1 MRMKVLLIFLLNMLA
16 WTVLA
21 MIIRGVL
28 DGFNEHTWSTI
39 LIASLSGIYID
50 YMSID
55 KNRKNPKEKIDL
67 FMVGTYESFTDKKEN
82 SLQRKMM
89 EEQTCHKKE
98 EVSSRLH
105 LIQIIF

>member
-1 MRMKVLLIFLLNMLA
+1 MKALCIFLLYMLA

-21 MIIRGVL
+21 MTVRGGL

-55 KNRKNPKEKIDL
+55 RKR
-67 FMVGTYESFTDKKEN
+67 KK
-82 SLQRKMM
+82 SKRK
-89 EEQTCHKKE
+89 KKK
-98 EVSSRLH
+98 
-105 LIQIIF
+105 

>member
-1 MRMKVLLIFLLNMLA
+1 MYFLLNMLA

-21 MIIRGVL
+21 MIVRGGL

-55 KNRKNPKEKIDL
+55 KSRKSPKEK
-67 FMVGTYESFTDKKEN
+67 EK
-82 SLQRKMM
+82 
-89 EEQTCHKKE
+89 
-98 EVSSRLH
+98 
-105 LIQIIF
+105 

>member
-1 MRMKVLLIFLLNMLA
+1 MNMLA

-21 MIIRGVL
+21 MIVRGGL

-55 KNRKNPKEKIDL
+55 KSRKKSKRKRKIDL
-67 FMVGTYESFTDKKEN
+67 FMVGTYESFTDKK
-82 SLQRKMM
+82 K
-89 EEQTCHKKE
+89 TVYKE
-98 EVSSRLH
+98 K
-105 LIQIIF
+105 

>member
-1 MRMKVLLIFLLNMLA
+1 MKALCIFLLNMLA

-21 MIIRGVL
+21 MIIRGGL

-55 KNRKNPKEKIDL
+55 KSRKKKKEKIDL

-89 EEQTCHKKE
+89 EEQTWHKKE
-98 EVSSRLH
+98 
-105 LIQIIF
+105 

>member
-1 MRMKVLLIFLLNMLA
+1 MLA

-21 MIIRGVL
+21 MIIRGGL

-39 LIASLSGIYID
+39 LIASLFGVYD
-50 YMSID
+50 YKPID
-55 KNRKNPKEKIDL
+55 KNRKKSKRKRKIDL

-89 EEQTCHKKE
+89 EEQTWHKKE
-98 EVSSRLH
+98 
-105 LIQIIF
+105 

>member
-1 MRMKVLLIFLLNMLA
+1 MLA

-21 MIIRGVL
+21 MIIRGGL

-55 KNRKNPKEKIDL
+55 KNRKSPKEK
-67 FMVGTYESFTDKKEN
+67 EK
-82 SLQRKMM
+82 
-89 EEQTCHKKE
+89 
-98 EVSSRLH
+98 
-105 LIQIIF
+105 